1 MLSSLPRQETEM
13 VSLKKNSV
21 RRELKHNVEL
31 TVLFSFDNTIKIG
44 L

>member
-1 MLSSLPRQETEM
+1 M
-13 VSLKKNSV
+13 VLLKENTV
-21 RRELKHNVEL
+21 RRELKHNVTL